1 MNLSTVY
8 AIHIFPSIQ
17 QFKVHHYVILT
28 VDRQKRFNI
37 TEGEVKFFHSN
48 DLHIWSRNLSSQGNQ
63 LAFIKFRRSLQR

>member
-28 VDRQKRFNI
+28 VDRQKRFSI
-37 TEGEVKFFHSN
+37 M
-48 DLHIWSRNLSSQGNQ
+48 QGYT
-63 LAFIKFRRSLQR
+63 RRL